1 MRKIL
6 KRSCSI
12 TLAVLVLMLSC
23 LSVFAATDGYQG
35 KTYDKFERAQV
46 KVTVGDMY
54 TYAGWSGIGTTFT
67 HHYRINDRTAFCV
80 WTAKGEV
87 TAMSGKLGKYILKNT
102 DARSKGAYY
111 LSWASDITSPD
122 KVTTGYYNT
131 ISSTFL
137 TAYKKTDL
145 AKYTTL
151 NSKSTY
157 QDVVVAALK
166 YVQEMEKLAYHG
178 EAIGTSKQYQYC
190 MSHALLDYLQQGSHN
205 NALGLYWTAACETLA
220 GLVKSLPATPDE
232 ARVFYCYP
240 AGTKEQSLM
249 SIEETPINTGYAKII
264 KKSSNTELTE
274 GNDCYSLEGAVYTL
288 YTDAACTDA
297 YSEIVTDANGE
308 GTTGEIVVGTYYV
321 KETTAPKGYA
331 LDPTVYPIT
340 VKAKETAVLE
350 LEDIPQADPVAV
362 VLQKRN
368 ATTGETV
375 DWRMEGAEYTFT
387 YYDGYYYTEEE
398 LANVEPT
405 RSWVLRIDEN
415 NTAIMDEEHL
425 VSGDGFYY
433 FDKSNSG
440 TNDTPG
446 LPLGT
451 LTIQE
456 TKAPTGF
463 YLDETLFIQQITSVG
478 QDVFV
483 NSYNTP
489 VSDEFEIEKL
499 NIKVKKEWNDEDDR
513 DGIRPESITVN
524 LYRDNSTDPIETA
537 VLTAENNWEYEFTEL
552 PEGCVDYE
560 SETLRHYYEYTLSE
574 VTVDGYTTESTGLVQ
589 DKNDEHLYTCTF
601 TNTHVPERINLSGL
615 KKWSDYNDLMG
626 YRPDSIV
633 VHLYD
638 ADDMN
643 TPLQTVVA
651 TAENNWKYEFT
662 NLYKYKNHG
671 EEIVYT
677 VTEDEVD
684 HYTASVSGMNI
695 TNKVVTGSITL
706 VKDSG
711 TKEPLKGVEF
721 QLYRAD
727 GTLMNV
733 VFAGS
738 NYVFTNAGS
747 GTTKLTTNSNGQI
760 VVKNIPVG
768 EYYFIETATLDGYM
782 PYVGKINFKVDEG
795 YEQVL
800 NPSVAVRNNKIMM
813 YNTGGNG
820 DYMYYLIAIIGALIG
835 IALIAVIVIKNN
847 NKKGK
852 PSMKKFM
859 SLFLAIMLIGTLMF
873 SCIPVA
879 NAASANLDLNAKTSF
894 SFLCEK
900 QGYEFSIYNV
910 GSVVK
915 TSNPYEVKYDSN
927 IPELSDSILNG
938 DSVALLT
945 ALDELSV
952 DKLGNVVGTYNT
964 TTDGA
969 TKAFTEQAQGIYYVR
984 ATNFPAGVREVT
996 NSVFALP
1003 YYTAEEGWIYSLENI
1018 ALASKVVD
1026 DIPEIE
1032 KTITNSTKDNVNFTD
1047 VSLGDTVNFE
1057 IKTSQAGSYSNTA
1070 SKDFRLK
1077 SYIITDKMSKGLTLD
1092 PNSFSVKLVDK
1103 DGKTVATL
1111 DKTTDYVV
1119 DIKAVL
1125 GADTDFTVSLTE
1137 TYLQEVEFYGANVAD
1152 VVTSYSAVLNKYAT
1166 TAFSGNPNEAVKL
1179 TYSNKNGVTAEV
1191 EGNEV
1196 YAYTYGIQVNKQDEE
1211 DKPLEG
1217 AEFAMYKTE
1226 ADAKAQKN
1234 AIASGTSDVNGLV
1247 EFKNASG
1254 EVILLQSG
1262 TYYLIETKA
1271 PEGYNRYTDVIEV
1284 KISAEYAETFT
1295 DGTWISSAPENGIAV
1310 VTVTDSKVIL
1320 PQTGGQGM
1328 MMFYFIGALGI
1339 MLTACLFVVAKKRR
1353 TATSAQ

>member
-1 MRKIL
+1 MRKIF
-6 KRSCSI
+6 KRFCS
-12 TLAVLVLMLSC
+12 TALAVLVLMLSC

-54 TYAGWSGIGTTFT
+54 TYAGWSGIGVTFT

-102 DARSKGAYY
+102 DARSKSAYY
-111 LSWASDITSPD
+111 LSWASNVTSPD
-122 KVTTGYYNT
+122 KVTTGYYDT
-131 ISSTFL
+131 ISSSFL

-145 AKYTTL
+145 AQFTTL

-157 QDVVVAALK
+157 QDVVIAALK
-166 YVQEMEKLAYHG
+166 YVQEMENLAYHG

-264 KKSSNTELTE
+264 KKSSNTELTD

-331 LDPTVYPIT
+331 LDTTVYPIT

-350 LEDIPQADPVAV
+350 LEDIPQRDPIKVL
-362 VLQKRN
+362 LQKRN

-375 DWRMEGAEYTFT
+375 DWRMEGAEYTFK
-387 YYDGYYYTEEE
+387 YYDGYYTAEQD
-398 LANVEPT
+398 LVNIEPT
-405 RSWVLRIDEN
+405 RSWVLKIDEYN
-415 NTAIMDEEHL
+415 YAVMDNDHL
-425 VSGDGFYY
+425 VSGDEFYY
-433 FDKSNSG
+433 FDNSS
-440 TNDTPG
+440 DEAM

-478 QDVFV
+478 QDVIV

-513 DGIRPESITVN
+513 DGIRPESISVN

-589 DKNDEHLYTCTF
+589 DENDEHLYTCTF

-615 KKWSDYNDLMG
+615 KRWSDYNDIMG
-626 YRPDSIV
+626 YRPDSII

-677 VTEDEVD
+677 VKEDEID
-684 HYTASVSGMNI
+684 YYKASVSGMNI
-695 TNKVVTGSITL
+695 TNRIITGSVTL
-706 VKDSG
+706 TKDSG
-711 TKEPLKGVEF
+711 TQEPLKGVEF
-721 QLYRAD
+721 ELYRAD

-733 VFAGS
+733 TFAGS

-747 GTTKLTTNSNGQI
+747 GTTTLKTDANGQI

-782 PYVGKINFKVDEG
+782 PYVGKISFQIKEG

-820 DYMYYLIAIIGALIG
+820 DFMYYLIAIIGALIG
-835 IALIAVIVIKNN
+835 IALIAVIVIKNY

-852 PSMKKFM
+852 TTMKKFM
-859 SLFLAIMLIGTLMF
+859 SLFLAVMLIGTLMF

-879 NAASANLDLNAKTSF
+879 NAASNLNLNTKTSF
-894 SFLCEK
+894 SFLCDK
-900 QGYEFSIYNV
+900 PGYEFSIYNV
-910 GSVVK
+910 GTVVK
-915 TSNPYEVKYDSN
+915 SSNPYEVKYDSN
-927 IPELSDSILNG
+927 ISELSDSILNG

-1003 YYTAEEGWIYSLENI
+1003 YYTAEDGWIYSLENI

-1047 VSLGDTVNFE
+1047 VSLGDTVDFE

-1092 PNSFSVKLVDK
+1092 PNSFEVKLVDK
-1103 DGKTVATL
+1103 DGNTVATL

-1119 DIKAVL
+1119 DIKAVV

-1137 TYLQEVEFYGANVAD
+1137 TYLQEVEFYGANVTD
-1152 VVTSYSAVLNKYAT
+1152 VITSYSAVLNKYAT
-1166 TAFSGNPNEAVKL
+1166 TAFEGNPNEAVKL

-1191 EGNEV
+1191 EGNKV
-1196 YAYTYGIQVNKQDEE
+1196 YAYTYAIQVNKQDEE
-1211 DKPLEG
+1211 DKPLEN

-1226 ADAKAQKN
+1226 ADAKAQSN
-1234 AIASGTSDVNGLV
+1234 AIATGKSDATGLV
-1247 EFKNASG
+1247 EFKNTSG
-1254 EVILLQSG
+1254 EVIRLQSG

-1295 DGTWISSAPENGIAV
+1295 DGTWISSAPENGTAV
-1310 VTVTDSKVIL
+1310 VTVTDSKVIF
-1320 PQTGGQGM
+1320 PQTGGKGM
-1328 MMFYFIGALGI
+1328 MMFYIVGALGI
-1339 MLTACLFVVAKKRR
+1339 MLTLVLLAVAKKRR
-1353 TATSAQ
+1353 TTAQ

>member
-1 MRKIL
+1 MRKFL
-6 KRSCSI
+6 KRTCSLS
-12 TLAVLVLMLSC
+12 LALLVIMLSC

-35 KTYDKFERAQV
+35 KTYDTFERAQV
-46 KVTVGDMY
+46 KVTAGDMY

-87 TAMSGKLGKYILKNT
+87 TPMSGKLGKYILKGT

-111 LSWASDITSPD
+111 LGWASDITSPD
-122 KVTTGYYNT
+122 KATTGYYNT

-157 QDVVVAALK
+157 QDAVLAALK

-178 EAIGTSKQYQYC
+178 EAIGTSKPYQYC
-190 MSHALLDYLQQGSHN
+190 MSHALLDYLHQGSHN
-205 NALGLYWTAACETLA
+205 NALGLYWTTACETLA
-220 GLVKSLPATPDE
+220 GLVKSLPATPAE
-232 ARVFYCYP
+232 SRVFYCYP
-240 AGTKEQSLM
+240 AGTNEQSLM

-264 KKSSNTELTE
+264 KKSSNTALTK
-274 GNDCYSLEGAVYTL
+274 GNSCYSLKGAVYTL
-288 YTDAACTDA
+288 YTDAACKDD
-297 YSEIVTDANGE
+297 YSEIITDAKGIGTSGE
-308 GTTGEIVVGTYYV
+308 LVVGTYYV
-321 KETTAPKGYA
+321 KETKAPKGYA
-331 LDPTVYPIT
+331 LDPTIHK
-340 VKAKETAVLE
+340 VKVTAGETAVLE
-350 LEDIPQADPVAV
+350 LEDTPQADPVLV
-362 VLQKRN
+362 LLQKRN

-375 DWRMEGAEYTFT
+375 DWRMEGAEYTFK
-387 YYDGYYYTEEE
+387 YYDGYYTAEED
-398 LANVEPT
+398 LVNIEPT
-405 RSWVLRIDEN
+405 RSWVLRVDKD
-415 NTAIMDEEHL
+415 NTAIMDNDHL
-425 VSGDGFYY
+425 VSGDEFYY
-433 FDKSNSG
+433 FDKNNAG

-478 QDVFV
+478 QDVIV

-489 VSDEFEIEKL
+489 ISDEFEIEKL

-513 DGIRPESITVN
+513 DGIRPESISVN

-589 DKNDEHLYTCTF
+589 DENDEHLYTCTF
-601 TNTHVPERINLSGL
+601 TNTHVPEKINLSGL
-615 KKWSDYNDLMG
+615 KKWSDYNDIMG

-651 TAENNWKYEFT
+651 TAENNWNYEFT

-684 HYTASVSGMNI
+684 HYTNSVSGMNI
-695 TNKVVTGSITL
+695 TNKIIAGSITL

-711 TKEPLKGVEF
+711 SREPLKGVEF
-721 QLYRAD
+721 ELYRAD
-727 GTLMNV
+727 GTLMSV
-733 VFAGS
+733 AFAGG
-738 NYVFTNAGS
+738 NYVFANAGT
-747 GTTKLTTNSNGQI
+747 GTTTLQTDANGKI

-768 EYYFIETATLDGYM
+768 DYYFIETATLDGYM
-782 PYVGKINFKVDEG
+782 PYAGRINFRIDES

-800 NPSVAVRNNKIMM
+800 NPSVTVRNNKIMM

-820 DYMYYLIAIIGALIG
+820 DYMYYLIAIIGALI
-835 IALIAVIVIKNN
+835 AVILLTVFLIKN

-852 PSMKKFM
+852 SNMKKLM
-859 SLFLAIMLIGTLMF
+859 SLLLTVMLIGTMMF
-873 SCIPVA
+873 SCIPCA
-879 NAASANLDLNAKTSF
+879 NAATSSLDLNTKTSF
-894 SFLCEK
+894 SFLCDK
-900 QGYEFSIYNV
+900 PGYEFSIYNV

-915 TSNPYEVKYDSN
+915 TSNPYEVKYESN

-952 DKLGNVVGTYNT
+952 DKLGNVVGTYDT
-964 TTDGA
+964 TVDGA

-984 ATNFPAGVREVT
+984 ATNFPAGIREVT

-1003 YYTAEEGWIYSLENI
+1003 YYTAEDGWVYSLENI

-1032 KTITNSTKDNVNFTD
+1032 KTITNSTKDNVNFSD

-1092 PNSFSVKLVDK
+1092 PNSFEVKLVDK

-1137 TYLQEVEFYGANVAD
+1137 KYLQETEFYGTNVTD
-1152 VVTSYSAVLNKYAT
+1152 VITSYSAVLNKYAT
-1166 TAFSGNPNEAVKL
+1166 TAFTGNPNEAVSLK
-1179 TYSNKNGVTAEV
+1179 YSNKNGVTAEV
-1191 EGNEV
+1191 EGNDV
-1196 YAYTYGIQVNKQDEE
+1196 YVYTYGIQVNKQDEE
-1211 DKPLEG
+1211 DKPLKN

-1234 AIASGTSDVNGLV
+1234 AIASGTSDAKGLV

-1328 MMFYFIGALGI
+1328 MMFYVVGALGI

-1353 TATSAQ
+1353 TTQ